1 MFSVRRMAV
10 LALVATVLGCS
21 HTEGDDPSGEAGS
34 DGHKAVDAQT
44 DRARPKEAAS
54 RDAWR
59 RDARTKDVSS
69 GEPTAPDGGVN
80 EASADDASFGDAAL
94 DDASAEDAASY
105 DATSGDAS
113 QGDTGSGEAGWNDAS
128 TADAGDSGTDASLAT
143 TISISPLSL
152 QPPFSTTIHDY
163 YVRCGQGNNTL
174 TVSMTAAPGCHD
186 RVAPA
191 DRRRPQGPT
200 RPQRSPSRRTKP
212 SWSASPPTAGR
223 TRTGS
228 GVFRTTSRTCRW
240 TRHPDAGTPTP
251 GLLPRRKHVHRA
263 LR

>member
-1 MFSVRRMAV
+1 MCTRPRMSCCDFDPRRSRLKDTCSWSLAPVARRACSSRGILHAGGSDV
-10 LALVATVLGCS
+10 LRETHGGAGAGRDRAWLLT
-21 HTEGDDPSGEAGS
+21 TEGDDPLGEAGS

-113 QGDTGSGEAGWNDAS
+113 QGDRLGGSWIENDAS
-128 TADAGDSGTDASLAT
+128 TADAGDSEADASPAAT
-143 TISISPLSL
+143 TIFDL
-152 QPPFSTTIHDY
+152 
-163 YVRCGQGNNTL
+163 
-174 TVSMTAAPGCHD
+174 AAHPRAALLDGDPRLLRAVC
-186 RVAPA
+186 VG
-191 DRRRPQGPT
+191 RRT
-200 RPQRSPSRRTKP
+200 PSR
-212 SWSASPPTAGR
+212 
-223 TRTGS
+223 
-228 GVFRTTSRTCRW
+228 SR
-240 TRHPDAGTPTP
+240 
-251 GLLPRRKHVHRA
+251 
-263 LR
+263 